1 MRYKNNNTGRNQQD
15 ELTELMP
22 MKEFFVGI
30 DSDGSA
36 FDTMEIKQKECF
48 CPNMI
53 KYFELQTV
61 SRYARE
67 TWEFVNLYSKH
78 RGYNRFIA
86 LVKFFEILS
95 KRKDVIERN
104 QKIPDLSA
112 LKEWINKESKLANPV
127 LEEYVNK
134 VKDPILE
141 LALQW
146 SKEVN
151 SDIAEMVYG
160 VPPFP
165 FVKESLDKIVT
176 KADLIIVS
184 QTPIEALTREWKEN
198 NIDKYPRAIAGQEYG
213 TKAEHIKF
221 AAKGKYPDNK
231 ILMIGDA
238 PRDLEAAKTNGV
250 LFYPI
255 NPGYEAASW
264 ERLYKESLDKFYI
277 GSYEGEYEKKLIREF
292 ETYMPGEPPWDHI

>member
-1 MRYKNNNTGRNQQD
+1 MD
-15 ELTELMP
+15 ELRELKP
-22 MKEFFVGI
+22 MHEFFVGI

-48 CPNMI
+48 CPNLI

-61 SRYARE
+61 SRYTRE

-78 RGYNRFIA
+78 RGYNRFIG

-95 KRKDVIERN
+95 KRKDVIARN
-104 QKIPDLSA
+104 QKMPDISA
-112 LKEWINKESKLANPV
+112 LKEWIKKESKLANPV

-146 SKEVN
+146 SKKVN

-165 FVKESLDKIVT
+165 FVKESLDKIIT
-176 KADLIIVS
+176 KADIIIVS

-198 NIDKYPRAIAGQEYG
+198 NIDRYPRAIAGQEYG

-221 AAKGKYPDNK
+221 AAKDKYPDNK

-250 LFYPI
+250 LFYPV
-255 NPGYEAASW
+255 NPGHEVASW
-264 ERLYKESLDKFYI
+264 ERLYKEALDKFFA
-277 GSYEGEYEKKLIREF
+277 GSYEGDYENKLIREF
-292 ETYMPGEPPWDHI
+292 EAYMPGEPPWDQI